1 MNSRQKI
8 GGNRCCRKK
17 ERGFTLVEVLLA
29 TLVII
34 VATIPLMDAFFQGT
48 KWVAESREMITALN
62 LAQMELEKLKNIE
75 YDELDDLEVAGP
87 VPFEEYPEYKYQ
99 LFVEEYDSGDDET
112 EGVKRIKVTVY
123 DADTLKEL
131 ATLVT
136 DRGDW
141 R

>member
-8 GGNRCCRKK
+8 G
-17 ERGFTLVEVLLA
+17 GFTLVEVLLA
-29 TLVII
+29 ALVIV
-34 VATIPLMDAFFQGT
+34 VATVPLMDAFFQGT
-48 KWVAESREMITALN
+48 RWVAESRKMITALN
-62 LAQMELEKLKNIE
+62 LAQMMLEKMNNME
-75 YDELDDLEVAGP
+75 YDKLDGLEITEP
-87 VPFEEYPEYKYQ
+87 IPFEEYPEYKYQ
-99 LFVEEYDSGDDET
+99 LLVEDYNSGDDAA

-123 DADTLKEL
+123 DADTMKEL